1 MKEID
6 AEISLALMEYSK
18 VESLGNPELDEKFKY
33 AVTLLV
39 ATQNRLRFALDRKD
53 AILAAV

>member
-18 VESLGNPELDEKFKY
+18 VESLGNPELDHKFER